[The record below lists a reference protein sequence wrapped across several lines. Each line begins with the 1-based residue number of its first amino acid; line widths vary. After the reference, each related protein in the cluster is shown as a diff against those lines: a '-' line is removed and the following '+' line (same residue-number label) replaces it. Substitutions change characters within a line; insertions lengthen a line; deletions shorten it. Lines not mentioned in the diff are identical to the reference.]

1 MASERGNRLLR
12 LVDRCLGI
20 PLVRLAGLCSKKSS
34 PPEQVERIGVLC
46 LGCIGDMVILSGP
59 LADLAQRFPLAQQ
72 TIFCS
77 GANADVAR
85 MVPSASE
92 LVILPIKNT
101 FQAIALI
108 REHGPF
114 DAWLDASQWP
124 RLGALLSFAAR
135 AQHKIGFSS
144 PGQHR
149 HHVYDSVVPHSAQ
162 CHELENFRQL
172 AACLGVVGQSSPY
185 LTPVPPAGVVLPRK
199 PYAVLHMFP
208 GGYRSHMKMWPEENW
223 RELVQALLS
232 RGFSIILSG
241 GPADH
246 EANAHFIRSVG
257 DNSLVNL
264 AGSSLTVTAE
274 VLRQATITIS
284 VNTGVMHLAA
294 ALGAP
299 LVSLQ
304 GPTSTL
310 RWGAVA
316 RPGRLVSLSSQ
327 RACAPCLHLG
337 FEYACQGNSC
347 MRDISVAT
355 VLNAVDRLFTKEP
368 RAIQ

>member
-1 MASERGNRLLR
+1 MASERGNHLLR
-12 LVDRCLGI
+12 LADRCLGI
-20 PLVRLAGLCSKKSS
+20 PLVRLAGLCSRKSPLPTHIRS
-34 PPEQVERIGVLC
+34 IGILC
-46 LGCIGDMVILSGP
+46 LGCIGDMVIVSGP
-59 LADLAQRFPLAQQ
+59 LADLAHKFPLARQ

-77 GANADVAR
+77 RANLDAAR

-92 LVILPIKNT
+92 LVMLPIKNT
-101 FQAIALI
+101 FKAMAQV

-135 AQHKIGFSS
+135 AKHKIGFSS

-149 HHVYDSVVPHSAQ
+149 HHVYDSIVPHSSQ

-172 AACLGVVGQSSPY
+172 TARLGVVGQSPPL
-185 LTPVPPAGVVLPRK
+185 LTPPPLAGVELPRK
-199 PYAVLHMFP
+199 PYVVLHMFP
-208 GGYRSHMKMWPEENW
+208 GGYRSQMKTWPEENW
-223 RELVQALLS
+223 RELAQALLR

-241 GPADH
+241 GPADQ
-246 EANAHFIRSVG
+246 EANANFIHAVDDS
-257 DNSLVNL
+257 SIVNL
-264 AGSSLTVTAE
+264 AGSSLTVTAGI
-274 VLRQATITIS
+274 LQDAAIAIS

-294 ALGAP
+294 ALGTP

-316 RPGRLVSLSSQ
+316 RPDQLVSLSSQ
-327 RACAPCLHLG
+327 RPCAPCLNLG
-337 FEYACQGNSC
+337 FEYACQDNSC
-347 MRDISVAT
+347 MRDIRVEA
-355 VLNAVDRLFTKEP
+355 VLDAVDSLATKKPEAT
-368 RAIQ
+368 R